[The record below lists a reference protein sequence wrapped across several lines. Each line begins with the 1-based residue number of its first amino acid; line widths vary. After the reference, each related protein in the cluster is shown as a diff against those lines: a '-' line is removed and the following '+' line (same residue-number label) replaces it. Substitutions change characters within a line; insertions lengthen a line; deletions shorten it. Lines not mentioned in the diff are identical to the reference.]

1 MSNAVRQL
9 RILPQVTAETL
20 EQPWLLAE
28 LIGRL
33 VEITG
38 QAASARL
45 SWVVQFVAQA
55 QRAGE
60 TVAWIQPKGGSL
72 FPPDLQQS
80 GVNLATLPVIRLTD
94 TGSMLRAADILL
106 RSGGFGVVVL
116 DLTADA
122 IAPPSDAQLGRLL
135 GLAQKH
141 NAIAMFVTGLELQ
154 ALPYPKREVMG
165 KKPTPW
171 HETLPKMQDN
181 TPNFANTLG
190 SLVSLRLDVRR
201 HRLPD
206 GSFVIEMEATKDKRK
221 GPGRTMQ
228 EKRLPPQGVE

>member
-1 MSNAVRQL
+1 MSSAVRQL
-9 RILPQVTAETL
+9 RIVPQTAPIER
-20 EQPWLLAE
+20 EQPWLLPE
-28 LIGRL
+28 LSGRL

-45 SWVVQFVAQA
+45 TWVVQFVAQA

-80 GVNLATLPVIRLTD
+80 GVDLSTLPVIRLPD
-94 TGSMLRAADILL
+94 TASMLRAADILL

-154 ALPYPKREVMG
+154 ALPYPKREVLS
-165 KKPTPW
+165 KKPTAW
-171 HETLPKMQDN
+171 RDTLPKMQDN

-201 HRLPD
+201 QRLAD
-206 GSFVIEMEATKDKRK
+206 GSFVMAVEATKDKRK
-221 GPGRTMQ
+221 GPGQTLQ
-228 EKRLPPQGVE
+228 EKRLPPQGVQ